1 MAPANPQRADNDDDS
16 QQPAPAGAKKQPIG
30 KGRIE
35 NVEYAIWE
43 NQSSKGPFYSVTFQ
57 HKYKDDEGKTQ
68 SSDSFTRQDLL
79 AMPEASRQAYAE
91 IQKLQ
96 QKNYEQNRNQSRG

>member
-1 MAPANPQRADNDDDS
+1 MAQVLQAQQDDEAPQN
-16 QQPAPAGAKKQPIG
+16 APAGAKKQPIAR
-30 KGRIE
+30 GRVE
-35 NVEYAIWE
+35 NVEFAIWE
-43 NQSSKGPFYSVTFQ
+43 NQSSKGTFYSTTFQ
-57 HKYKDDEGKTQ
+57 HKYKDEEGKTQ

-96 QKNYEQNRNQSRG
+96 QRNYEQNKAQSR